1 MYNKIIE
8 DYVERATTEE
18 VVAFLA
24 SSLKNT
30 GNYMSDDLREQ
41 NLHALCTEVSNVN
54 FLARVAVELDKKIN
68 SAKSKVL

>member
-8 DYVERATTEE
+8 DYVERGTTEE

-24 SSLKNT
+24 RQLKNT
-30 GNYMSDDLREQ
+30 GNYMMDDLKKQ
-41 NLHALCTEVSNVN
+41 DIHTLCTEVSNVN
-54 FLARVAVELDKKIN
+54 FLANIAVELDKKIN